1 MDNVHEDYSKHDL
14 KGVFK
19 DRTDAGVQLADML
32 LELSDSGAMIFALPP
47 GGVPVG
53 VEIARLLHLR
63 MDAAAVWEIYS
74 PNDPQLIIG
83 VVGPDETLIIDDA
96 LASSKGLSEDL
107 YRSAVEQARQSVL
120 WRDELYRQGEPY
132 PNLEGKT
139 VILVD
144 EGVAEPIGLLALIKF
159 ARSKNARKVVVA
171 VPTATARALE
181 ILAEKADEVYCLNVR
196 TQGDFSVSEAY
207 REWREV
213 DERDAMLALRSMV
226 EDA

>member
-32 LELSDSGAMIFALPP
+32 LELSDSGAMIFVLPP

-53 VEIARLLHLR
+53 VEIARLLRLR
-63 MDAAAVWEIYS
+63 MEVAVVWEIRS

-83 VVGPDETLIIDDA
+83 VVGPEETLIIDDA
-96 LASSKGLSEDL
+96 LASSKGLPEDL
-107 YRSAVEQARQSVL
+107 YRSAVERANQSVL
-120 WRDELYRQGEPY
+120 WREELYREGRPY

-144 EGVAEPIGLLALIKF
+144 EGVGEPVGLLALIKF
-159 ARSKNARKVVVA
+159 ARNKNARKVVVA
-171 VPTATARALE
+171 VPTATSRALE
-181 ILAEKADEVYCLNVR
+181 ILAEKADDVYCLNLR
-196 TQGDFSVSEAY
+196 SHGDYSISEAY

-213 DERDAMLALRSMV
+213 NEKDASLALRSMIDDV
-226 EDA
+226 